1 MIRRPLRAALLGAAL
16 LALPLPVA
24 VTPAQAQWT
33 VFDPWNYAQN
43 ILSAARALDQ
53 INNQIASLQNEAQML
68 INQARNLASLP
79 YSSLMRLQQS
89 FARTQQLIARAQR
102 LAYEVTDIE
111 RAFTQGYGSAASLG
125 SSQQMFANAR
135 ERWQTSVAGFQDA
148 LLTQA
153 TVVGN
158 LTGTRAE
165 IEALIGQSQGAT
177 GALQA
182 AQAGNQLLALQSQ
195 QIADLTALLAAQGR
209 AQALE
214 AARVASGEERCQVCD
229 LLGLKGQE
237 LVACLRRLE
246 RSGRALALADQRLDL
261 GAGAGEVADHRR
273 LGHQRVLEAGDG
285 GLPALAR
292 TGEHLLARAERG
304 AAAVALGEG
313 ALNVGDLV
321 GESLGAGDQ
330 LLGLVEGLLKA
341 GERRVGQAREVARL
355 VDQHLR
361 LVLERG
367 DLVVDLVQRA
377 GGGEDVLRVVP
388 RVEDRPLRLGG
399 RDRDGERQAEEGRAE
414 KHGAER
420 AADHGVESSGGSG
433 RSSAAQS
440 RPRRSSQARAKPAR
454 PWVARVSA
462 MAAWSV
468 LEEAAQKASAT
479 SESPSSKSRLPRRDW
494 Q

>member
-1 MIRRPLRAALLGAAL
+1 MIRRSLRAALLGAAL
-16 LALPLPVA
+16 LGLPFPVSVA
-24 VTPAQAQWT
+24 PAQAQWT

-89 FARTQQLIARAQR
+89 FARTQQLITRAQR

-148 LLTQA
+148 LMTQA

-158 LTGTRAE
+158 LTGTRTE

-214 AARVASGEERCQVCD
+214 AARVASGEE
-229 LLGLKGQE
+229 
-237 LVACLRRLE
+237 
-246 RSGRALALADQRLDL
+246 
-261 GAGAGEVADHRR
+261 
-273 LGHQRVLEAGDG
+273 
-285 GLPALAR
+285 
-292 TGEHLLARAERG
+292 
-304 AAAVALGEG
+304 
-313 ALNVGDLV
+313 
-321 GESLGAGDQ
+321 
-330 LLGLVEGLLKA
+330 
-341 GERRVGQAREVARL
+341 QARE
-355 VDQHLR
+355 Q
-361 LVLERG
+361 LERFLAPG
-367 DLVVDLVQRA
+367 A
-377 GGGEDVLRVVP
+377 GYQPGSAQMFH
-388 RVEDRPLRLGG
+388 G
-399 RDRDGERQAEEGRAE
+399 R
-414 KHGAER
+414 
-420 AADHGVESSGGSG
+420 
-433 RSSAAQS
+433 
-440 RPRRSSQARAKPAR
+440 
-454 PWVARVSA
+454 
-462 MAAWSV
+462 
-468 LEEAAQKASAT
+468 
-479 SESPSSKSRLPRRDW
+479 
-494 Q
+494 